1 MCHNSDNFTIRVSMA
16 DFESFCKDFSPLTD
30 EAVRDLSRLS
40 SLKRYRKGQYL
51 LRKNQVCGQL
61 FFVQQGL
68 IKSFFLKKDKQ
79 FVMRFFAANVMFSV
93 FDSYIPQEPSKFA
106 LIALEDT
113 VVITINHQSMEQLC
127 AKHHCIET
135 LFRKLLSIATIK
147 MAKRI
152 KEMLEADSTVRYN
165 QFLKDNTDIVQRI
178 NLADVANYLGIT
190 QQSLSRIRARK

>member
-1 MCHNSDNFTIRVSMA
+1 MA
-16 DFESFCKDFSPLTD
+16 DFESFCKNFSPLTD
-30 EAVRDLSRLS
+30 EALRDLSRLS

-51 LRKNQVCGQL
+51 LRKKQVCEQL
-61 FFVQQGL
+61 FFVEQGL
-68 IKSFFLKKDKQ
+68 VKSFFLKEDKQ

-93 FDSYIPQEPSKFA
+93 FDSYIPKEPSKFA

-113 VVITINHQSMEQLC
+113 VVITISHQSMEQLC
-127 AKHHCIET
+127 AKHHCVET
-135 LFRKLLSIATIK
+135 FFRKLLSIATIK

-165 QFLKDNTDIVQRI
+165 QFLKDNVDIVQRI
-178 NLADVANYLGIT
+178 SLADVANYLGIT